1 MPRKQ
6 GRRPAGIDFALFG
19 VESLFAR
26 EPRAYERFYRFNSK
40 SEGKRNNYAN
50 SFSLLF

>member
-6 GRRPAGIDFALFG
+6 GRRMVGIDFALFG

-26 EPRAYERFYRFNSK
+26 KPRAYERFYRFNFK
-40 SEGKRNNYAN
+40 SEGNRNNYAN
-50 SFSLLF
+50 YFSLLF